1 MATFDLKQLEAED
14 TTTIQLTHPSTG
26 DEIGA
31 SITVYGQDSDVYR
44 AEQRKAEGKFAEYS
58 RRNRGKMMP
67 PEERERMD
75 KNKVVACVKS
85 VDGLV
90 FDGQPVSAGDAL
102 DIPWIF
108 EQVTAAMFDRSLFIK
123 G

>member
-14 TTTIQLTHPSTG
+14 TTTVQLVHPATG

-31 SITVYGQDSDVYR
+31 SITIYGQDSEVYR
-44 AEQRKAEGKFAEYS
+44 AEQRKAETKFAEYS
-58 RRNRGKMMP
+58 RRNRGKFMP
-67 PEERERMD
+67 PEDRERMD
-75 KNKVVACVKS
+75 KAKVVACVKS
-85 VDGLV
+85 VNDLSS
-90 FDGQPVSAGDAL
+90 DGQPVSAADAL
-102 DIPWIF
+102 AVPWIF